1 MDAGASSRRAK
12 RPATSPPDQGDES
25 IRERAAQA
33 EIVVA
38 SHELLVVNVVAF
50 RNRRRK
56 HLTPY
61 FAGMKMTNISPSTI
75 NAHVAKRLKDTPTP
89 ANATVTANSDG

>member
-33 EIVVA
+33 EMVVA
-38 SHELLVVNVVAF
+38 SHELLVVNAS
-50 RNRRRK
+50 
-56 HLTPY
+56 P
-61 FAGMKMTNISPSTI
+61 FAIDAGST
-75 NAHVAKRLKDTPTP
+75 
-89 ANATVTANSDG
+89 

>member
-12 RPATSPPDQGDES
+12 RPDTSPPDQGGES

-56 HLTPY
+56 HLTPR
-61 FAGMKMTNISPSTI
+61 FA
-75 NAHVAKRLKDTPTP
+75 A
-89 ANATVTANSDG
+89 